1 MKNRR
6 RIFLGLILLSATFLF
21 TLQDGVIGH
30 LMSRF
35 LGYLFGQTGAAVAAV
50 LMLTAG
56 VACIVPAGV
65 VGRLVR
71 WSAQGREA
79 RVERVVREMDEDAIT
94 RVVERALEKALRGKA
109 KPEGVVSG
117 EIGSSVSPAE
127 RKKLDDVRTALKS
140 LQWKPSEYESIVRGM
155 DPSVPFEALV
165 KGAIKKLAEK
175 RN

>member
-6 RIFLGLILLSATFLF
+6 RIFLGLVLLSATFLF

-56 VACIVPAGV
+56 VACIVPHGS
-65 VGRLVR
+65 VGRIVR
-71 WSAQGREA
+71 WAMHSREA
-79 RVERVVREMDEDAIT
+79 RVERVVREMDEDAVARI
-94 RVVERALEKALRGKA
+94 VERALEKALRGKA
-109 KPEGVVSG
+109 RDSGVVSG
-117 EIGSSVSPAE
+117 EIVSPVE
-127 RKKLDDVRTALKS
+127 RMRLDDVRTALKQ
-140 LQWKPSEYESIVRGM
+140 LGYTKNEYEPLVRAM
-155 DPSVPFEALV
+155 DPRAPFEGLV
-165 KGAIKKLAEK
+165 KGALKKLAEK